1 MFVGRKRELDK
12 LNTLYAGD
20 SFEFA
25 VVYGRRRVGKTTLI
39 REFLKDKESVYYMA
53 VEGTKKENL
62 RGLSAAFLM
71 QGKNNAPAA
80 ESYVEFRDYEA
91 ALAYIDLLAG
101 EHRRI
106 VIAIDE
112 YPYLAASYPTIS
124 SLVQKHID
132 ECWKDSRLF
141 LILCGSSMSFM
152 EEQVLGYKS
161 PLYGRRTAQFK
172 IRPFTFWEAGEML
185 KDYSA
190 QDRALLYGVTG
201 GIPEYLSR
209 IDGTKDVHEN
219 IIRLFF
225 DESGRLFEEPINLMK
240 QELREPMT
248 YHSIISAI
256 ASGAS
261 RLNEI
266 ATKTG
271 LESGGC
277 SNQLSSLIALQIVK
291 KEVPMTQNANSR
303 STLYSLEDSMYLFW
317 YRFVRP
323 NSSSIMCGVGR
334 QIYETV
340 VMPQNDDFMGRI
352 FETICRQ
359 YLFLPE
365 IYGKLPF
372 PIGQIGRWWGNNA
385 RARRQEE
392 IDLMA
397 ISGETVLFGECKWR
411 NEKIGRQVVER
422 LLERGELFQYPEKY
436 YYIFSKTGFKEETT
450 QYCSEKERVYLISFE
465 EMCTCFTYCY
475 RGCPQL
481 TSTK

>member
-161 PLYGRRTAQFK
+161 PLYGRQIAQFK

-465 EMCTCFTYCY
+465 EMC
-475 RGCPQL
+475 RNI
-481 TSTK
+481 K